1 MGTPTPYGDQLRAA
15 RTTRRLKSTS
25 GHRVDE
31 ANKLEKKPVAPCSL
45 LPKRLPKSKK
55 SRKMPKSNKTKDHKR
70 PRARHRRAPKR
81 AAVVADP
88 RPLNRRVWPSLV
100 APILD
105 HLLIEH
111 VMYYTCVAKLFNDA
125 VPFLSVVEQRK
136 VAEHAPDRD
145 KARHVLW
152 QPAVWLRLSR
162 ARQVTLAIETPEA
175 LLHLAGLATA
185 SRRSW
190 EVIDLFCSFQSDVES
205 EGVVAQALGGLAD
218 ALRHGALPEL
228 ESLTVHC
235 RGEANDWTTKLGRG
249 APPDVNAALAKL
261 CVALP
266 PYLAVTCAVEWTL
279 APSVCARVL
288 ADRPE
293 VDVNR
298 SKAYLPSALT
308 TWADAADDS
317 DASMKILRLLLARGA
332 DVRGGDADPSSPL
345 SNVVHNGAA
354 RGVEAL
360 LAAGADPD
368 AGRAVGPPLL
378 MGCGVWPDAVWKSTS
393 ELGWFAS
400 LHAIESTRSR
410 QQRRVD
416 GRGARN
422 LISTQARRRRAV
434 PVLLARAEPRGRQR
448 PGAAAAP
455 SRRRQGTARRRRRPA
470 QGARVR
476 APVDAPEGNR

>member
-1 MGTPTPYGDQLRAA
+1 
-15 RTTRRLKSTS
+15 
-25 GHRVDE
+25 
-31 ANKLEKKPVAPCSL
+31 
-45 LPKRLPKSKK
+45 
-55 SRKMPKSNKTKDHKR
+55 MPKSNKTKDHKR
-70 PRARHRRAPKR
+70 PKARHRRAPKR

-317 DASMKILRLLLARGA
+317 DASIRVEIKLQAVGA
-332 DVRGGDADPSSPL
+332 MVSPL
-345 SNVVHNGAA
+345 VHDSMVDFHTGVHEDFEVAPRA
-354 RGVEAL
+354 RRGRPRRRRGPEQSAVE
-360 LAAGADPD
+360 
-368 AGRAVGPPLL
+368 RGP
-378 MGCGVWPDAVWKSTS
+378 
-393 ELGWFAS
+393 
-400 LHAIESTRSR
+400 
-410 QQRRVD
+410 QR
-416 GRGARN
+416 RGAR
-422 LISTQARRRRAV
+422 RRGPAGGGRGPRCG
-434 PVLLARAEPRGRQR
+434 PRGR
-448 PGAAAAP
+448 A
-455 SRRRQGTARRRRRPA
+455 T
-470 QGARVR
+470 V
-476 APVDAPEGNR
+476 VDGMRSLA

>member
-1 MGTPTPYGDQLRAA
+1 
-15 RTTRRLKSTS
+15 
-25 GHRVDE
+25 
-31 ANKLEKKPVAPCSL
+31 
-45 LPKRLPKSKK
+45 
-55 SRKMPKSNKTKDHKR
+55 MPKSNKTKDHKR

-317 DASMKILRLLLARGA
+317 DASIRVEIKLQAVGAMVSPWFTTQWLLFTQASMKILRLLLARGA

-360 LAAGADPD
+360 LAAGAAPD

-378 MGCGVWPDAVWKSTS
+378 MGCGVWPDAVWKS
-393 ELGWFAS
+393 
-400 LHAIESTRSR
+400 
-410 QQRRVD
+410 
-416 GRGARN
+416 RN
-422 LISTQARRRRAV
+422 
-434 PVLLARAEPRGRQR
+434 
-448 PGAAAAP
+448 
-455 SRRRQGTARRRRRPA
+455 
-470 QGARVR
+470 
-476 APVDAPEGNR
+476 

>member
-1 MGTPTPYGDQLRAA
+1 
-15 RTTRRLKSTS
+15 
-25 GHRVDE
+25 
-31 ANKLEKKPVAPCSL
+31 
-45 LPKRLPKSKK
+45 
-55 SRKMPKSNKTKDHKR
+55 MPKSNKTKDHKR

-378 MGCGVWPDAVWKSTS
+378 MGCGVWHDGDVLCPCCWLGRSPAGGSDP
-393 ELGWFAS
+393 ELP
-400 LHAIESTRSR
+400 
-410 QQRRVD
+410 QRRVAVVKALLDAGADPLRAHACAPRLTPQKAIVEHLRTLERD
-416 GRGARN
+416 GDESVPDAPGGCAKHHMKAQKHIFANALHDMLAHVTEATERLARQRGDAPPTPI
-422 LISTQARRRRAV
+422 LVVDGERRRA
-434 PVLLARAEPRGRQR
+434 LGLE
-448 PGAAAAP
+448 
-455 SRRRQGTARRRRRPA
+455 
-470 QGARVR
+470 
-476 APVDAPEGNR
+476 E